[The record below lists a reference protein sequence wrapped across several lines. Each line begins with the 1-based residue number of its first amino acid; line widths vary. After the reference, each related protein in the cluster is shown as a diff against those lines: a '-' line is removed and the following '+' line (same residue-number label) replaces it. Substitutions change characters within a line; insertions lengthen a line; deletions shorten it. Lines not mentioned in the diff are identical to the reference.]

1 MGIVQSFRT
10 FRGGLA
16 RRLKRESNDWQRWLD
31 RRAVPASKQ
40 NVNMA
45 TSATLIDKPRDSA
58 IALRWIISARDDLV
72 WLIGS
77 VVSSYLLLVLYVNG
91 ILPLVPMVALWAIL
105 IDAPHV
111 FGTFSRTYFD
121 RTERQNRARLL
132 WGSLLFFAVGPLM
145 VFAGA
150 GLVFFFVAAL
160 WAYYHLVKQHYGFM
174 VLYKKKNNDLAPLDN
189 ALDRLLLLF
198 AFNYPFVA
206 FIARDPEAMARV
218 PAALRSGVDGLAT
231 ALLAGTLIL
240 AIAWVIRQIQRA
252 VAGEQ
257 LNVPKYLLLAA
268 AIPMHWIVLL
278 TPMPHKPIAIVAI
291 LTIYHN
297 LQYHRLIWFH
307 NQKYVRTGNRGDRV
321 TASSRD
327 GVTGAGD
334 SSATALT
341 GTVGVP
347 PAPVNI
353 TLRDKYGAAELI
365 SRRLLYYVAC
375 GILFGLIYQG
385 PRQFLGYVSLK
396 SGGATGGAAEQSS
409 AIQLSISFLWGYA
422 FIHYYLDSKI
432 WRVRR
437 DPSVG
442 KALNM

>member
-1 MGIVQSFRT
+1 
-10 FRGGLA
+10 
-16 RRLKRESNDWQRWLD
+16 
-31 RRAVPASKQ
+31 
-40 NVNMA
+40 MA
-45 TSATLIDKPRDSA
+45 ATAQIIAKPQAKA
-58 IALRWIISARDDLV
+58 ISLRWIISGRDDLV
-72 WLIGS
+72 WFIGS
-77 VVSSYLLLVLYVNG
+77 VLTSYALLVLYVSG
-91 ILPLVPMVALWAIL
+91 ILPLVPMAALWAIF

-121 RTERQNRARLL
+121 RTERQSRGRLL

-145 VFAGA
+145 VFVGA
-150 GLVFFFVAAL
+150 GFLFFFVAAL

-174 VLYKKKNNDLAPLDN
+174 VLYKKKNNDLARIDN

-206 FIARDPEAMARV
+206 FIAQDPEAMARV
-218 PAALRSGVDGLAT
+218 PAALRGGVNT
-231 ALLAGTLIL
+231 VALLLLVGTIAL
-240 AIAWVIRQIQRA
+240 AVIWLARQIQRA
-252 VAGEQ
+252 VVGEP

-297 LQYHRLIWFH
+297 FQYHRLIWFH
-307 NQKYVRTGNRGDRV
+307 NKKYKVADSQ
-321 TASSRD
+321 SSR
-327 GVTGAGD
+327 T
-334 SSATALT
+334 
-341 GTVGVP
+341 
-347 PAPVNI
+347 
-353 TLRDKYGAAELI
+353 KYGAAELI
-365 SRRLLYYVAC
+365 SRKLMFYIGF

-385 PRQFLGYVSLK
+385 PRQFLGYLSYK
-396 SGGATGGAAEQSS
+396 NGAASLNDIS
-409 AIQLSISFLWGYA
+409 FPTQLAISFLWGYA

-442 KALNM
+442 KALNMA

>member
-1 MGIVQSFRT
+1 
-10 FRGGLA
+10 
-16 RRLKRESNDWQRWLD
+16 
-31 RRAVPASKQ
+31 
-40 NVNMA
+40 MA
-45 TSATLIDKPRDSA
+45 TTVGLIERVEPRA
-58 IALRWIISARDDLV
+58 ISVRWIISARDDLV

-77 VVSSYLLLVLYVNG
+77 VASSYLLLVLYVKG
-91 ILPLVPMVALWAIL
+91 VLPLVPMVALWAIL

-132 WGSLLFFAVGPLM
+132 WGSLLFFAIGPLM
-145 VFAGA
+145 VYAGA
-150 GLVFFFVAAL
+150 GLVFFFLAAL

-174 VLYKKKNNDLAPLDN
+174 VLYKKKNNDLAPVDN

-206 FIARDPEAMARV
+206 FIARDPEAMKRV
-218 PAALRSGVDGLAT
+218 PLVLQSGVNGLAMV
-231 ALLAGTLIL
+231 LLAGTIVL
-240 AIAWVIRQIQRA
+240 AIAWLGRQVQRA
-252 VAGEQ
+252 VTGEA

-307 NQKYVRTGNRGDRV
+307 NKKYSGTAGRGSSPAVKDDRRGSSPTVREGLDR
-321 TASSRD
+321 RQQ
-327 GVTGAGD
+327 
-334 SSATALT
+334 
-341 GTVGVP
+341 
-347 PAPVNI
+347 
-353 TLRDKYGAAELI
+353 YGAAELI
-365 SRRLLYYVAC
+365 SRRLLYYIAF

-385 PRQFLGYVSLK
+385 PRQILGYISLK
-396 SGGATGGAAEQSS
+396 DGGGGQSFAT
-409 AIQLSISFLWGYA
+409 QLGISFLWGYA

-442 KALNM
+442 KALNMA